1 MPDPLSLAENERRFL
16 AQELHDSMTQSLL
29 QVNMQAS
36 ICKQYLAMGLHAELK
51 KELDALERQ
60 INTVSHQLRQ
70 LTGDLRPPVSSD
82 GSFNAILKQQ
92 IETHL
97 QRGGPPVN
105 QIRTDKIILSG
116 PKRLALARISQ
127 EALKNIRKHAQ
138 ATQVDITL
146 TSKEGQCQLII
157 SDNGIGF
164 DDALVPN
171 PLSEKGGAGMIN
183 MCSRANL
190 VGGKF
195 DIHAQPEQGTSIK
208 VTIPL

>member
-16 AQELHDSMTQSLL
+16 AQELHDGMTQSLL
-29 QVNMQAS
+29 QVNMQVS
-36 ICKQYLAMGLHAELK
+36 ICKQYLAMGLRAELE
-51 KELDALERQ
+51 KELNALERQ
-60 INTVSHQLRQ
+60 INTVSQQLRQ
-70 LTGDLRPPVSSD
+70 ISDDLRPPLSKD

-97 QRGGPPVN
+97 QRGGPPIN
-105 QIRTDKIILSG
+105 LLKEDRIILSG

-127 EALKNIRKHAQ
+127 EALRNIRKHAQ

-146 TSKEGQCQLII
+146 TNNEGQCQLII

-164 DDALVPN
+164 DDALIPN
-171 PLSEKGGAGMIN
+171 PLSEKGGAGMVN
-183 MCSRANL
+183 MCTRANL

-195 DIHAQPEQGTSIK
+195 DIHAHPKQGVSIK
-208 VTIPL
+208 VKIPL